1 MLPEAELPKTNS
13 ARTRT
18 LVQTGARGAQ
28 DRAEPKQGDKC
39 VLITTEKQ
47 RIENPIGLPG
57 SNLGTNILL

>member
-39 VLITTEKQ
+39 VLITTEK
-47 RIENPIGLPG
+47 
-57 SNLGTNILL
+57 